1 MAATYPIISKK
12 IWLIHRFSLH
22 VVSFNT
28 TFSHPNKKLK
38 KKKHHPFVKP
48 LGIKVVLVT
57 SLCIASKTK
66 VGRRDGSCVSSVAE
80 FVGKMTP
87 AWSFWWIVVDIL
99 KRYWG
104 RIIGRKKS

>member
-1 MAATYPIISKK
+1 MWFP
-12 IWLIHRFSLH
+12 LIPPSP
-22 VVSFNT
+22 T
-28 TFSHPNKKLK
+28 PKKKL

-80 FVGKMTP
+80 FVGKTDP
-87 AWSFWWIVVDIL
+87 HLEFLVDNC
-99 KRYWG
+99 
-104 RIIGRKKS
+104 